1 MIAKQNPERSP
12 PHPPPEEGEEGG
24 RRRWKKKGKRRKEGE
39 EEGQGERR
47 SSQQLS
53 HLPDHHKGNVAHQL
67 VPRPL
72 DCQGLASVGAIV
84 GREDVCTD
92 HIPAALQLG
101 LPKPSNS
108 SHV

>member
-47 SSQQLS
+47 SSQQAFPSPRSPQRECGPPAGPKASRLS
-53 HLPDHHKGNVAHQL
+53 
-67 VPRPL
+67 RPGF
-72 DCQGLASVGAIV
+72 CGCYCGPGGCV
-84 GREDVCTD
+84 
-92 HIPAALQLG
+92 H
-101 LPKPSNS
+101 
-108 SHV
+108 